1 MQKKVYELSIVDL
14 KRLKKDIIEIGDI
27 LKSKEFLEFIAQK
40 CVTKIKEI
48 SSTKLSAG
56 ALDNNDISSYMQSHK
71 YTVRGQ
77 TITLYNDS
85 QINVASKTWMSEETR
100 ANYDVE
106 LSLAKIIEFGIGYTG
121 GLASYDY
128 VDADWQYDVNEH
140 GYKGWY
146 YKDDAGNTVWTNGFV
161 GKQIYAEL
169 MIYLDNHLN
178 EWIEEYFNK
187 KL

>member
-27 LKSKEFLEFIAQK
+27 LKSKEFLEFIAKK
-40 CVTKIKEI
+40 CVEKVKEI

-56 ALDNNDISSYMQSHK
+56 ALENNDVTAYMQSHN
-71 YTVRGQ
+71 YSIRGD

-85 QINVASKTWMSEETR
+85 QIDVASKSWMSEETL
-100 ANYDVE
+100 ANYNAQ
-106 LSLAKIIEFGIGYTG
+106 LSLGKIIEFGIGYTG
-121 GLASYDY
+121 GLGSYDY
-128 VDADWQYDVNEH
+128 VDSDWHYDVNEH

-146 YKDDAGNTVWTNGFV
+146 YEDKAGNLVWTNGFA

-169 MIYLDNHLN
+169 MNYLDNHLN
-178 EWIEEYFNK
+178 EWIDEYFNK

>member
-1 MQKKVYELSIVDL
+1 MQKKTYELSITDL

-27 LKSKEFLEFIAQK
+27 LKSKEFLDFIAKK
-40 CVTKIKEI
+40 CVEKVKEI
-48 SSTKLSAG
+48 SSTKLSAS
-56 ALDNNDISSYMQSHK
+56 ALEDGEETAYMQSHN
-71 YTVRGQ
+71 YSIHGD

-85 QINVASKTWMSEETR
+85 QIDVASKTWMSEETR
-100 ANYDVE
+100 ANYKAQ
-106 LSLAKIIEFGIGYTG
+106 LSLGKIIEFGIGYTG
-121 GLASYDY
+121 GLASNDY

-146 YKDDAGNTVWTNGFV
+146 YKDKAGNTIWTNGFA

-169 MIYLDNHLN
+169 MNYLDNHLG
-178 EWIEEYFNK
+178 EWIDEYFEK